1 MHSHKEQKISQ
12 KVRDKVDKSTAVMAL
27 DPRTRL
33 MLYKLVNAGAI
44 TEVHGTISTGKES
57 VVVYAKGENNLEFLS
72 HGNLSVSPGK
82 FRLRVEH

>member
-1 MHSHKEQKISQ
+1 
-12 KVRDKVDKSTAVMAL
+12 MAL

-33 MLYKLVNAGAI
+33 MLYKLVNSGAI

-72 HGNLSVSPGK
+72 HGNLSVNPGN
-82 FRLRVEH
+82 FRLRAGSLKLVDDDAFFTYVDKPHFDIT